1 MIRAG
6 QQHGVQLTHS
16 HFCAVN
22 RKKIMRIAMNKTCLI
37 PDVQQFVKVAILFT
51 FLVLVVGCY
60 NTRHDTTKKRYTLVS
75 SDGVTSR
82 HVANSPAGTRVYRI
96 GMDDGVTAHYNL
108 WEGKYAEP
116 TPPTRTVSSA
126 QPADI
131 PVATPEMAGQGPII
145 IEASDV
151 LFDFDKSV
159 IKEAYYGE
167 LDRWVAFFM
176 DNPEITAEIYGH
188 ADSTGPTV
196 YNQKLSERRAK
207 AVVDYLVAKGVDASR
222 LSPKGF
228 GETVPIA
235 PNTTPEGRQKNRRV
249 EVNF

>member
-1 MIRAG
+1 
-6 QQHGVQLTHS
+6 
-16 HFCAVN
+16 
-22 RKKIMRIAMNKTCLI
+22 MNKTSLI
-37 PDVQQFVKVAILFT
+37 PDLQRFATVAVIFT

-60 NTRHDTTKKRYTLVS
+60 NTRHDIKKRYTLVS
-75 SDGVTSR
+75 SDGVTAR
-82 HVANSPAGTRVYRI
+82 YVANSPAGTRVYRI

-108 WEGKYAEP
+108 WEGSEDDSGKQPRAPE
-116 TPPTRTVSSA
+116 TVSSA
-126 QPADI
+126 QPADL

-159 IKEAYYGE
+159 IKKAYYGE
-167 LDRWVAFFM
+167 LDRWVAFFL

-207 AVVDYLVAKGVDASR
+207 AVVDYLVAKGVDSSR
-222 LSPKGF
+222 LSPVGF
-228 GETVPIA
+228 GETTPIA
-235 PNTTPEGRQKNRRV
+235 PNTTREGRQKNRRV